1 MWFIRVV
8 KGELSIQVLL
18 KHSLLRNNLKKSRI
32 NSRLVR
38 LSLVRDDNS
47 LLITGEELGLLT
59 PTGSLNSSEI
69 SVVDVGRDSNRL
81 KVNGSR
87 SSNNISR
94 VNSLEWYAINLV
106 WASNQK
112 KSRLQLLQ
120 AYDSLPAE
128 SPRKKDQN
136 ITSSARLSNLR
147 GSLGGL
153 SRSLWLFDVISW
165 VELGGLSGGGSG
177 LWGGLEELLGGE
189 REGGGGGVQG

>member
-165 VELGGLSGGGSG
+165 VELGGLSGGGRG